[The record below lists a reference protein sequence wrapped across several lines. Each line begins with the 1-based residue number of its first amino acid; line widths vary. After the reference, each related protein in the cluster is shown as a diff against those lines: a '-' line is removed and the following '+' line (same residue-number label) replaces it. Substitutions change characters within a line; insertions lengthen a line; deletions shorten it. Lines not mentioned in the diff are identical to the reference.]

1 MKLLEVLSKPGEIT
15 VFHGSDHEIS
25 KFVDDL
31 VGGSGANDQEGPGI
45 YFTTSDIN
53 ASHYGVNVYKA
64 IIKPRKLL
72 TTNARGGNIPELM
85 KLAKMAPNWQ
95 ETAMNW
101 HENAAKGII
110 ECVNSAYKYNDNEK
124 DRFLQIWIEFYRNNP
139 IDYVRNCVK
148 LGYDG
153 IMVDKQSIFEDQPII
168 HYIIYNPSIIFTEQ

>member
-110 ECVNSAYKYNDNEK
+110 
-124 DRFLQIWIEFYRNNP
+124 
-139 IDYVRNCVK
+139 DYVRNCVK